1 MENFLT
7 VPGVAQS
14 LFHVMISIQEQSHA
28 VMNCI
33 GATSMRET
41 AMTITTAMAI
51 FNVEPKTVIGHQR
64 LIVAP
69 TLLMKEVNIFRHSD
83 NQSHFIQFLI
93 LWAIVAKNGTF

>member
-1 MENFLT
+1 MKQIVAMENFLT

-14 LFHVMISIQEQSHA
+14 LFHVMIPIQEQSHA

-69 TLLMKEVNIFRHSD
+69 TLLMKEVNDLDFIFRYSD
-83 NQSHFIQFLI
+83 NQSHFI
-93 LWAIVAKNGTF
+93 